1 MMAVFAYKAKTREGK
16 LMKGKIESTNKK
28 EALNELKHMDLIV
41 FEVDA
46 LNAVLNKDITLRT
59 SLKSKDFI
67 VFLRQFSSLTNAGIL
82 LVDALDLLAV
92 QSTSLALKE
101 ALEELSEEIREGV
114 ALSEAMAK
122 KPKLFP
128 ELLIH
133 MIHSAEVSG
142 RLEEVLQQMAD
153 YYEKQH
159 RIKQKITTAMTYPL
173 VVAVLAF
180 FITAFLLVFI
190 VPIFGDMFA
199 SMGSELPPITQIV
212 LTLSGLV
219 QRYWW
224 MVLLS
229 MGMLVAGII
238 QLGKKDQVAYVFDV
252 VQLKI
257 PILGTFLQKTLLARM
272 TQTLSSLINSSVPI
286 LQAIEVTSKVVGNR
300 VVENV
305 LLQAQKDVEQG
316 ESLAK
321 PMVDHWFFPPLIIQM
336 IQVGESSGEL
346 DEMLKKVSEIYDQ
359 EVQESSD
366 KLQALIE
373 PIMIMILSGIVGVI
387 VLSIVIPMFSMFE
400 TFG

>member
-1 MMAVFAYKAKTREGK
+1 MAVFAYKAKTREGK

-28 EALNELKHMDLIV
+28 EALNELRHMDLIV

-67 VFLRQFSSLTNAGIL
+67 VFLRQFSSLMNAGIL
-82 LVDALDLLAV
+82 LVDALDLLAA

-128 ELLIH
+128 DLLIH

-142 RLEEVLQQMAD
+142 RLEEVLKQMAD

-159 RIKQKITTAMTYPL
+159 RIKQKISTAMTYPL
-173 VVAVLAF
+173 VVGVLAF
-180 FITAFLLVFI
+180 LITAFLLVFI

-199 SMGSELPPITQIV
+199 SMGSELPAITRMV
-212 LTLSGLV
+212 LTLSGLL

-224 MVLLS
+224 LVLLL
-229 MGMLVAGII
+229 MGMLVAVII

-252 VQLKI
+252 LQLKV
-257 PILGTFLQKTLLARM
+257 PVLGC
-272 TQTLSSLINSSVPI
+272 SSR
-286 LQAIEVTSKVVGNR
+286 KRCWRG
-300 VVENV
+300 
-305 LLQAQKDVEQG
+305 
-316 ESLAK
+316 
-321 PMVDHWFFPPLIIQM
+321 
-336 IQVGESSGEL
+336 
-346 DEMLKKVSEIYDQ
+346 
-359 EVQESSD
+359 
-366 KLQALIE
+366 
-373 PIMIMILSGIVGVI
+373 
-387 VLSIVIPMFSMFE
+387 
-400 TFG
+400 

>member
-1 MMAVFAYKAKTREGK
+1 MMAVFAYKAKTKDGK

-28 EALNELKHMDLIV
+28 EALNELRHMDLIV
-41 FEVDA
+41 FEVDV
-46 LNAVLNKDITLRT
+46 LNAVLNKDLTLRT

-67 VFLRQFSSLTNAGIL
+67 VFLRQFSSLMNAGIL

-128 ELLIH
+128 DLLIH

-142 RLEEVLQQMAD
+142 RLEEALQQMAD

-173 VVAVLAF
+173 IVGVLAL

-199 SMGSELPPITQIV
+199 SMGSELPAITQFV
-212 LTLSGLV
+212 LTLSGLL
-219 QRYWW
+219 QHYWW
-224 MVLLS
+224 LIILVI
-229 MGMLVAGII
+229 GVLVAVII
-238 QLGKKDQVAYVFDV
+238 QLGKKEQVAYVFDV
-252 VQLKI
+252 LQLKV
-257 PILGTFLQKTLLARM
+257 PILGTFIQKTLLARM

-300 VVENV
+300 VVANV

-321 PMVDHWFFPPLIIQM
+321 PMVNHWFFPPLIIQM

-366 KLQALIE
+366 RLQALIE
-373 PIMIMILSGIVGVI
+373 PVMIIFLSGIVGLI
-387 VLSIVIPMFSMFE
+387 VLSIVVPMFSMFE

>member
-1 MMAVFAYKAKTREGK
+1 MAIFAYKAKTKDGK
-16 LMKGKIESTNKK
+16 LMKGKIESVNKK
-28 EALNELKHMDLIV
+28 EALNELRHMDLIV
-41 FEVDA
+41 FEVAA
-46 LNAVLNKDITLRT
+46 LNTVLNKDISLRK

-67 VFLRQFSSLTNAGIL
+67 VFLRQFSSLMNAGIL
-82 LVDALDLLAV
+82 LVDALDLLAA

-101 ALEELSEEIREGV
+101 ALEEISEEVREGV
-114 ALSEAMAK
+114 PLSEAMAK
-122 KPKLFP
+122 KSKLFP

-159 RIKQKITTAMTYPL
+159 RINQKISTAMTYPL
-173 VVAVLAF
+173 VVGVLAF
-180 FITAFLLVFI
+180 LVTAFLLVFI

-199 SMGSELPPITQIV
+199 SMGSELPAITQIV
-212 LTLSGLV
+212 LTLSGLL

-224 MVLLS
+224 LVLL
-229 MGMLVAGII
+229 GIGGLVAVII

-252 VQLKI
+252 LQLKV
-257 PILGTFLQKTLLARM
+257 PILGTFIQKTLLARM

-300 VVENV
+300 VVEQV

-359 EVQESSD
+359 EVQEASD

-373 PIMIMILSGIVGVI
+373 PIMIIFLSGVVGVI
-387 VLSIVIPMFSMFE
+387 VLSIVF
-400 TFG
+400 

>member
-1 MMAVFAYKAKTREGK
+1 MAIFAYKAKTKDGK
-16 LMKGKIESTNKK
+16 LMKGKIESVNKK
-28 EALNELKHMDLIV
+28 EALNELRHMDLIV
-41 FEVDA
+41 FEVAA
-46 LNAVLNKDITLRT
+46 LNTVLNKDISLRK

-67 VFLRQFSSLTNAGIL
+67 VFLRQFSSLMNAGIL
-82 LVDALDLLAV
+82 LVDALDLLAA

-101 ALEELSEEIREGV
+101 ALEEVSEEVREGV
-114 ALSEAMAK
+114 PLSEAMAK

-159 RIKQKITTAMTYPL
+159 RIKQKISTAMTYPL
-173 VVAVLAF
+173 VVGVLAF
-180 FITAFLLVFI
+180 LVTAFLLVFI

-199 SMGSELPPITQIV
+199 SMGSELPAITQIV
-212 LTLSGLV
+212 LTLSGLL

-224 MVLLS
+224 LVLL
-229 MGMLVAGII
+229 GIGGLVGVVI

-252 VQLKI
+252 LQLKV
-257 PILGTFLQKTLLARM
+257 PILGTFIQKTLLARM

-300 VVENV
+300 VVEQV

-359 EVQESSD
+359 EVQEASD

-373 PIMIMILSGIVGVI
+373 PIMIIFLSGVVGVI
-387 VLSIVIPMFSMFE
+387 VLSIVVPMFSMFE

>member
-1 MMAVFAYKAKTREGK
+1 MAVFAYKAKTRDGK
-16 LMKGKIESTNKK
+16 LMKGKIDSISKK
-28 EALNELKHMDLIV
+28 EALDKLKHMDLVV
-41 FEVDA
+41 FEVDK
-46 LNAVLNKDITLRT
+46 LNTILNKDITFRS

-67 VFLRQFSSLTNAGIL
+67 VFLRQFSSLMSAGIL
-82 LVDALDLLAV
+82 LVDALDLLST

-101 ALEELSEEIREGV
+101 ALEELAEEIREGV

-128 ELLIH
+128 NLLVH

-142 RLEEVLQQMAD
+142 RLEEVLKEMAD

-159 RIKQKITTAMTYPL
+159 RIKQKISTAMTYPL
-173 VVAVLAF
+173 VVGALAF
-180 FITAFLLVFI
+180 FITTFLLVFI
-190 VPIFGDMFA
+190 VPIFADMFA
-199 SMGSELPPITQIV
+199 SMDSELPMITQVV
-212 LTLSGLV
+212 LMMSGLF

-224 MVLLS
+224 VVVLLI
-229 MGMLVAGII
+229 GVFVAVII
-238 QLGKKDQVAYVFDV
+238 QLGKKERVAYVFDV
-252 VQLKI
+252 LQLKM

-286 LQAIEVTSKVVGNR
+286 LQAIEVTSQVVGNR

-305 LLQAQKDVEQG
+305 LLQAQKDVENG

-336 IQVGESSGEL
+336 IQVGETSGEL
-346 DEMLKKVSEIYDQ
+346 DEMLEKVSEIYDQ
-359 EVQESSD
+359 EVQEASD
-366 KLQALIE
+366 KLQVLIE
-373 PIMIMILSGIVGVI
+373 PVMIIFLSIVVGII
-387 VLSIVIPMFSMFE
+387 VLSIAVPMFSMFE

>member
-1 MMAVFAYKAKTREGK
+1 MAVFAYKAKTKDGK
-16 LMKGKIESTNKK
+16 LMKGKIESPNKK
-28 EALNELKHMDLIV
+28 EALNELRHMDLIV
-41 FEVDA
+41 FDVTA
-46 LNAVLNKDITLRT
+46 LNAVLNKEISLRK

-67 VFLRQFSSLTNAGIL
+67 VFLRQFSSLMNAGIL
-82 LVDALDLLAV
+82 LVDALDLLAA

-101 ALEELSEEIREGV
+101 ALEEISEEVREGV
-114 ALSEAMAK
+114 PLSEAMAK
-122 KPKLFP
+122 KTKLFP
-128 ELLIH
+128 DLLIH

-159 RIKQKITTAMTYPL
+159 RIKQKISTAMTYPL
-173 VVAVLAF
+173 VVGVLAL

-190 VPIFGDMFA
+190 VPIFADMFA
-199 SMGSELPPITQIV
+199 SMGSELPAITQFV
-212 LTLSGLV
+212 LTLSGLL

-224 MVLLS
+224 LMLL
-229 MGMLVAGII
+229 GVGGLVAIVV
-238 QLGKKDQVAYVFDV
+238 QLGKRNQVAYVFDV

-257 PILGTFLQKTLLARM
+257 PILGTFIQKTLLARM

-300 VVENV
+300 VVEQV
-305 LLQAQKDVEQG
+305 LQQAQKDVEQG

-359 EVQESSD
+359 EVQEASD

-373 PIMIMILSGIVGVI
+373 PVMIIFLSGVVGVI
-387 VLSIVIPMFSMFE
+387 VLSIVVPMFSMFE

>member
-1 MMAVFAYKAKTREGK
+1 MMAVFAYKAKTRDGK

-28 EALNELKHMDLIV
+28 EALNELRHMDLIV

-46 LNAVLNKDITLRT
+46 LNAVLNKDINFRT

-67 VFLRQFSSLTNAGIL
+67 VFLRQFSSLMNAGIL
-82 LVDALDLLAV
+82 LVDALDLLAA

-128 ELLIH
+128 DLLIH

-159 RIKQKITTAMTYPL
+159 RIKQKISTAMTYPL
-173 VVAVLAF
+173 VVGVLAF

-199 SMGSELPPITQIV
+199 SMGSELPAITQIV
-212 LTLSGLV
+212 LTLSGLL

-224 MVLLS
+224 MVLLL
-229 MGMLVAGII
+229 MGMFVAVIT
-238 QLGKKDQVAYVFDV
+238 QLGKKDQVAYLFDV
-252 VQLKI
+252 LQLKI
-257 PILGTFLQKTLLARM
+257 PILGTFIQKTLLARM

-300 VVENV
+300 VVANA
-305 LLQAQKDVEQG
+305 LLQAKKDVEQG

-359 EVQESSD
+359 EVEAASD

-373 PIMIMILSGIVGVI
+373 PVMIIMLSGVVGVI
-387 VLSIVIPMFSMFE
+387 VLSIVVPMFSMFE

>member
-1 MMAVFAYKAKTREGK
+1 MAVFAYKAKTKDGK
-16 LMKGKIESTNKK
+16 LMKGKIESVNKK
-28 EALNELKHMDLIV
+28 EALNELRHMDLIV
-41 FEVDA
+41 FEVAA
-46 LNAVLNKDITLRT
+46 LNTVLNKDISLRK

-67 VFLRQFSSLTNAGIL
+67 VFLRQFSSLMNAGIL
-82 LVDALDLLAV
+82 LVDALDLLAA
-92 QSTSLALKE
+92 QSTNLALKE
-101 ALEELSEEIREGV
+101 ALEEISEEVREGV
-114 ALSEAMAK
+114 PLSEAMAK
-122 KPKLFP
+122 KSKLFP

-159 RIKQKITTAMTYPL
+159 HIKQKISTAMTYPL
-173 VVAVLAF
+173 VVGVLAF
-180 FITAFLLVFI
+180 LITAFLLVFI

-199 SMGSELPPITQIV
+199 SMGSELPAITQIV
-212 LTLSGLV
+212 LTLSGLL

-224 MVLLS
+224 LVLL
-229 MGMLVAGII
+229 GIGGLVAVII

-252 VQLKI
+252 LQLKV
-257 PILGTFLQKTLLARM
+257 PILGTFIQKTLLARM

-300 VVENV
+300 VVEQV

-359 EVQESSD
+359 EVQEASD

-373 PIMIMILSGIVGVI
+373 PIMIIFLSGVVGVI
-387 VLSIVIPMFSMFE
+387 VLSIVVPMFSMFE

>member
-1 MMAVFAYKAKTREGK
+1 MAVFAYKAKTKDGK
-16 LMKGKIESTNKK
+16 LMKGKIESVNKK
-28 EALNELKHMDLIV
+28 EALNELRHMDLIV
-41 FEVDA
+41 FEVDM
-46 LNAVLNKDITLRT
+46 LNSVLNKDLTLRT

-67 VFLRQFSSLTNAGIL
+67 VFLRQFSSLMNAGIL
-82 LVDALDLLAV
+82 LVDAVDLLAV
-92 QSTSLALKE
+92 QSTSLTLKE
-101 ALEELSEEIREGV
+101 ALEELSEDIREGIT
-114 ALSEAMAK
+114 LSEAMGK

-128 ELLIH
+128 DLLIH

-142 RLEEVLQQMAD
+142 RLEEALQQMAD

-173 VVAVLAF
+173 IVGVLAF

-199 SMGSELPPITQIV
+199 SMGSELPAITQIV
-212 LTLSGLV
+212 LTMSGLL

-224 MVLLS
+224 LIILAV
-229 MGMLVAGII
+229 GGLVAVII

-300 VVENV
+300 VVANV

-366 KLQALIE
+366 RLQALIE
-373 PIMIMILSGIVGVI
+373 PVMIIFLSGVVGFI
-387 VLSIVIPMFSMFE
+387 VLSIIVPMFSMFE

>member
-1 MMAVFAYKAKTREGK
+1 MMAVFAYKAKTRDGK
-16 LMKGKIESTNKK
+16 LVKGKIESTNKK
-28 EALNELKHMDLIV
+28 EALNELRHMDLIV

-46 LNAVLNKDITLRT
+46 LNAVLNKDLNFRS

-212 LTLSGLV
+212 LTLSVLV

-224 MVLLS
+224 MVLLL

-257 PILGTFLQKTLLARM
+257 PILGAFLQKTLLARM

-373 PIMIMILSGIVGVI
+373 PIMIIILSGIVGVI

>member
-1 MMAVFAYKAKTREGK
+1 MAVFAYKAKTRDGK
-16 LMKGKIESTNKK
+16 LMKGKIEGTNKK
-28 EALNELKHMDLIV
+28 EALNELRHMDLIV

-46 LNAVLNKDITLRT
+46 LNAVLNKDINFRT

-67 VFLRQFSSLTNAGIL
+67 VFLRQFSSLMNAGIL
-82 LVDALDLLAV
+82 LVDALDLLAA

-128 ELLIH
+128 DLLIH

-159 RIKQKITTAMTYPL
+159 RIKQKISTAMTYPL
-173 VVAVLAF
+173 VVSVLAF
-180 FITAFLLVFI
+180 LITAFLLVFI

-199 SMGSELPPITQIV
+199 SMGSELPAITRMV
-212 LTLSGLV
+212 LTLSGLL

-224 MVLLS
+224 MMFLV
-229 MGMLVAGII
+229 MGLLVAVII

-252 VQLKI
+252 LQLKV
-257 PILGTFLQKTLLARM
+257 PILGTFIQKTLLARM

-359 EVQESSD
+359 EVQEASD
-366 KLQALIE
+366 KMQALIE
-373 PIMIMILSGIVGVI
+373 PIMIIFLSGVVGVI
-387 VLSIVIPMFSMFE
+387 VLSIVVPMFSMFE

>member
-1 MMAVFAYKAKTREGK
+1 MAVFAYKAKTRDGK
-16 LMKGKIESTNKK
+16 LMKGKIESPNKN
-28 EALNELKHMDLIV
+28 EALNELRHMDLIV

-46 LNAVLNKDITLRT
+46 LNAVLNKDINFRT

-67 VFLRQFSSLTNAGIL
+67 VFLRQFSSLMNAGIL
-82 LVDALDLLAV
+82 LVDALDLLAA
-92 QSTSLALKE
+92 QSTSLTLKE

-128 ELLIH
+128 DLLIH

-142 RLEEVLQQMAD
+142 RLEEVLRQMAD

-159 RIKQKITTAMTYPL
+159 RIKQKISTAMTYPL
-173 VVAVLAF
+173 VVGGLAF

-199 SMGSELPPITQIV
+199 SMGSELPAITQIV
-212 LTLSGLV
+212 LTLSGLL

-224 MVLLS
+224 MVLLL
-229 MGMLVAGII
+229 MGMLVAVII

-252 VQLKI
+252 LQLKI
-257 PILGTFLQKTLLARM
+257 PILGSFIQKTLLARM

-286 LQAIEVTSKVVGNR
+286 LQAIEVTSRVVGNR
-300 VVENV
+300 VVANA
-305 LLQAQKDVEQG
+305 LLQAKKDVEQG

-359 EVQESSD
+359 EVQEASD

-373 PIMIMILSGIVGVI
+373 PVMIIMLSGVVGLI
-387 VLSIVIPMFSMFE
+387 VLSIVVPMFSMFE

>member
-1 MMAVFAYKAKTREGK
+1 MAVFAYKAKTRDGK

-28 EALNELKHMDLIV
+28 EALNELRHMDLIV

-46 LNAVLNKDITLRT
+46 LNAVLNKDITLRS

-67 VFLRQFSSLTNAGIL
+67 VFLRQFSSLMNAGIL
-82 LVDALDLLAV
+82 LVDALDLLAA

-128 ELLIH
+128 DLLIH

-159 RIKQKITTAMTYPL
+159 RIKQKISTAMTYPL

-180 FITAFLLVFI
+180 LITAFLLVFI

-199 SMGSELPPITQIV
+199 SMGSELPAITRMV
-212 LTLSGLV
+212 LTLSGLL

-224 MVLLS
+224 MVLLL
-229 MGMLVAGII
+229 MGLLVAVII
-238 QLGKKDQVAYVFDV
+238 QLGKKEQVAYVFDV
-252 VQLKI
+252 LQLKV
-257 PILGTFLQKTLLARM
+257 PILGTFIQKTLLARM

-359 EVQESSD
+359 EVEEASD
-366 KLQALIE
+366 KMQALIE
-373 PIMIMILSGIVGVI
+373 PIMIIFLSGVVGVI
-387 VLSIVIPMFSMFE
+387 VLSIVVPMFSMFE

>member
-1 MMAVFAYKAKTREGK
+1 MAIFAYKAKTKDGK
-16 LMKGKIESTNKK
+16 LMKGKIESANKK
-28 EALNELKHMDLIV
+28 EALNELRHMDLIV
-41 FEVDA
+41 FEVEA
-46 LNAVLNKDITLRT
+46 MNAIMNKDISLRK

-67 VFLRQFSSLTNAGIL
+67 VFLRQFSSLMNAGIL
-82 LVDALDLLAV
+82 LVDALDLLAA

-101 ALEELSEEIREGV
+101 ALEELSEEVREGV
-114 ALSEAMAK
+114 PLSEAMAK

-159 RIKQKITTAMTYPL
+159 RIKQKISTAMTYPL
-173 VVAVLAF
+173 VVGVLAL

-199 SMGSELPPITQIV
+199 SMGSELPAITQFV
-212 LTLSGLV
+212 LSMSGFL

-224 MVLLS
+224 LVFLGIGS
-229 MGMLVAGII
+229 LVAVVM

-252 VQLKI
+252 LQLKV
-257 PILGTFLQKTLLARM
+257 PILGTFIQKTLLARM

-300 VVENV
+300 VVEQV
-305 LLQAQKDVEQG
+305 LLQAQKEVEQG

-321 PMVDHWFFPPLIIQM
+321 PMIDHWFFPPLIIQM

-359 EVQESSD
+359 EVQEASD

-373 PIMIMILSGIVGVI
+373 PVMIILLSGVVGLI
-387 VLSIVIPMFSMFE
+387 VLSIVVPMFSMFE

>member
-1 MMAVFAYKAKTREGK
+1 MAVFAYKAKTRDGK
-16 LMKGKIESTNKK
+16 LMKGKIEGTNKK
-28 EALNELKHMDLIV
+28 EALNELRHMDLIV

-46 LNAVLNKDITLRT
+46 LNAVLNKDINFRT

-67 VFLRQFSSLTNAGIL
+67 VFLRQFSSLMNAGIL
-82 LVDALDLLAV
+82 LVDALDLLAA

-128 ELLIH
+128 DLLIH

-159 RIKQKITTAMTYPL
+159 RIKQKISTAMTYPL
-173 VVAVLAF
+173 VVSVLAF
-180 FITAFLLVFI
+180 LITAFLLVFI

-199 SMGSELPPITQIV
+199 SMGSELPAITRMV
-212 LTLSGLV
+212 LTLSGLL
-219 QRYWW
+219 QYYWW
-224 MVLLS
+224 MVLLL
-229 MGMLVAGII
+229 MGLLAAVII
-238 QLGKKDQVAYVFDV
+238 QLGKKEQVAYVFDV
-252 VQLKI
+252 LQLKV
-257 PILGTFLQKTLLARM
+257 PILGMFIQKTLLARM

-359 EVQESSD
+359 EVQEASD
-366 KLQALIE
+366 KMQALIE
-373 PIMIMILSGIVGVI
+373 PIMIIFLSGVVGVI
-387 VLSIVIPMFSMFE
+387 VLSIVVPMFSMFE

>member
-1 MMAVFAYKAKTREGK
+1 MAVFAYKAKTRDGK

-28 EALNELKHMDLIV
+28 EALNELSHMDLIV

-46 LNAVLNKDITLRT
+46 LNAVLNKDINFRT

-67 VFLRQFSSLTNAGIL
+67 VFLRQFSSLMNAGIL
-82 LVDALDLLAV
+82 LVDALDLLAA

-128 ELLIH
+128 DLLIH

-159 RIKQKITTAMTYPL
+159 RIKQKISTAMTYPL
-173 VVAVLAF
+173 VVGVLAF
-180 FITAFLLVFI
+180 LITAFLLVFI

-199 SMGSELPPITQIV
+199 SMGSELPAITQIV
-212 LTLSGLV
+212 LTLSGLL

-224 MVLLS
+224 MVLLL
-229 MGMLVAGII
+229 MGLLVAVII
-238 QLGKKDQVAYVFDV
+238 QLGKKEQIAYVFDV
-252 VQLKI
+252 LQLKV
-257 PILGTFLQKTLLARM
+257 PILGMFIQKTLLARM

-359 EVQESSD
+359 EVQEASD
-366 KLQALIE
+366 KMQALIE
-373 PIMIMILSGIVGVI
+373 PIMIIFLSGVVGVI
-387 VLSIVIPMFSMFE
+387 VLSIVVPMFSMFE

>member
-1 MMAVFAYKAKTREGK
+1 MAVFAYKAKTKDGK

-28 EALNELKHMDLIV
+28 EALNELRHMDLIV
-41 FEVDA
+41 FEVDV
-46 LNAVLNKDITLRT
+46 LNAVLNKDLTLRT

-67 VFLRQFSSLTNAGIL
+67 VFLRQFSSLMNAGIL

-128 ELLIH
+128 DLLIH

-142 RLEEVLQQMAD
+142 RLEEALQQMAD

-173 VVAVLAF
+173 IVGVLAL

-199 SMGSELPPITQIV
+199 SMGSELPAITQFV
-212 LTLSGLV
+212 LTLSGLL
-219 QRYWW
+219 QHYWW
-224 MVLLS
+224 LIILVI
-229 MGMLVAGII
+229 GVLVAVII
-238 QLGKKDQVAYVFDV
+238 QLGKKEQVAYVFDV
-252 VQLKI
+252 LQLKV
-257 PILGTFLQKTLLARM
+257 PILGTFIQKTLLARM

-300 VVENV
+300 VVANV

-321 PMVDHWFFPPLIIQM
+321 PMVNHWFFPPLIIQM

-366 KLQALIE
+366 RLQALIE
-373 PIMIMILSGIVGVI
+373 PVMIIFLSGIVGLI
-387 VLSIVIPMFSMFE
+387 VLSIVVPMFSMFE

>member
-1 MMAVFAYKAKTREGK
+1 MAVFAYKAKTKDGK
-16 LMKGKIESTNKK
+16 VVKGKIESSTKK
-28 EALNELKHMDLIV
+28 EALNKLGHMDLIV
-41 FEVDA
+41 FDVGV
-46 LNAVLNKDITLRT
+46 LNTALNKDITFRR

-67 VFLRQFSSLTNAGIL
+67 MFLRQFSSLMNAGIL
-82 LVDALDLLAV
+82 LVDALDLLAA
-92 QSTSLALKE
+92 QATSSMLKE
-101 ALEELSEEIREGV
+101 ALEELSEEVREGV

-128 ELLIH
+128 DLLVH
-133 MIHSAEVSG
+133 MIHSAEISG
-142 RLEEVLQQMAD
+142 RMEEVLQQMAD

-159 RIKQKITTAMTYPL
+159 RIKQKISTAMTYPL
-173 VVAVLAF
+173 VVGALAL
-180 FITAFLLVFI
+180 FITGFLLVFI

-199 SMGSELPPITQIV
+199 SMGSELPAITQMV
-212 LTLSGLV
+212 LTMSGLV

-224 MVLLS
+224 LIIGLIVLI
-229 MGMLVAGII
+229 VAGIM
-238 QLGKKDQVAYVFDV
+238 QLGKKEQVAYVFDV
-252 VQLKI
+252 MQLKI
-257 PILGTFLQKTLLARM
+257 PILGAFLQKTLLARM

-286 LQAIEVTSKVVGNR
+286 LEAIEVTSQVVGNR

-305 LLQAQKDVEQG
+305 LLLAKKDVENG

-359 EVQESSD
+359 EVEEASD
-366 KLQALIE
+366 KLQVLIE
-373 PIMIMILSGIVGVI
+373 PVMIMFLSVVVGVI
-387 VLSIVIPMFSMFE
+387 VLSIVVPMFSIFE